1 MKHIIIVAVVV
12 AAICGAAWGAYGVGY
27 RRGFDR
33 GLILEDGTFVS
44 TFDALKKI
52 RAGDVEGGTR
62 RIETLCFVTAYS
74 VYTGRGPYAETIAK
88 GFLDDFRHYRWTYR
102 NNSAE
107 WSPTERYL
115 ERELEKK

>member
-1 MKHIIIVAVVV
+1 MKRIIIIAVVV
-12 AAICGAAWGAYGVGY
+12 AAICGAAWAAYGVGY

-33 GLILEDGTFVS
+33 ALILWDGTFVG

-62 RIETLCFVTAYS
+62 RIEILCFATAYS
-74 VYTGRGPYAETIAK
+74 VYTGRGAGSETIAK
-88 GFLDDFRHYRWTYR
+88 MSLDDFRHYRRTYR

-107 WSPTERYL
+107 WTPAERSL